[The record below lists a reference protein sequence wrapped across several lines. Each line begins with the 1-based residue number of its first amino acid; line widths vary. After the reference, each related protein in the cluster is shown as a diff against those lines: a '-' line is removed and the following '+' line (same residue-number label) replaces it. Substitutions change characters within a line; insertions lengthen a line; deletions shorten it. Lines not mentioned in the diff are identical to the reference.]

1 MTLGAAVNAVMTVT
15 DGDGDVATN
24 SVAIGSQI
32 VFEDD
37 GPSAAIAVTGT
48 LVTHDETAGLQNA
61 TATPGVPGDANDNDV
76 AGPLA
81 VFNGVTTKSTD
92 MVGFAVSAGP
102 VVSSAGSSTGED
114 EEGATTVFS
123 LAIANANSGLLTTD
137 GDAITL
143 TLEAGIVVGRDVGGN
158 AVFAISIDAATGVV
172 SVAQYKSIEH
182 PTGGASYDEPVTLGA
197 AVNAVMTVT
206 DGDGDVATNSVAIG
220 SQIVFEDDGPSAAI
234 AVTGTLVTH
243 DETAGLQNATA
254 TPGVPGD
261 ANDNDV
267 AGPLAVFDGVTTK
280 STDMVGFAVSA
291 GPVVSSAGSSTG
303 EDEEGATTVFSL
315 SVANPNSGL
324 LTTDGDAITLTL
336 EAGIVVGRDVGGN
349 AVFAIS
355 IDAQSGVVS
364 VAQYESIEHP
374 TGGASYDE
382 PVTLGAAVNAVMT
395 VTDGDGD
402 VATNS
407 VAIGSQIVFEDD
419 GPSAAIAVTGTLV
432 THDET
437 AGLQNATATPGV
449 PGDANDNDVAG
460 PLAVFNGVTTKSTD
474 MVGFA
479 VSAGPVVSSAGSSTG
494 EDEEGATTVFS
505 LSVANPNSGLL
516 TTDGDAITLTLEAG
530 IVVGRDVGG
539 NAVFA
544 ISIDAQSGVVSVAQY
559 ESIEHPTGGASYDEP
574 VTLGAAVNAVMT
586 VTDGDGDV
594 ATNSVAIGSQIVFED
609 DGPSA
614 AIAVT
619 GTLVTHDETAG
630 LQNATATPGVPGD
643 ANDNDVAGPLAVF
656 NGVAT
661 KSTDMVGF
669 AVSAGPVVSS
679 AGSSTGEDEEGA
691 TTAFSLA
698 IANANSGLLTT
709 DGDAITLTLEAGIVV
724 GRDVGGNAVFA
735 ISIDAATGVVSVA
748 QYELIEHPT
757 GGASY
762 DEPVTLGAAVNA
774 VMTVTDGDGDVATNS
789 VAIGSQIV
797 FEDDGPSAAIAVT
810 GTLVTHDETA
820 GLQNAT
826 ATPGVPGDANDND
839 VAGPLAVF
847 NGVTTKSTDMVG
859 FAVSAGPVVSS
870 AGSSTGED
878 EEGATTVFSLSVAN
892 ANSGLLTTDGDAIT
906 LTLEAGIV
914 VGRDVGGNAVFAIS
928 IDAQSGV
935 VSVAQYKFD

>member
-1 MTLGAAVNAVMTVT
+1 M
-15 DGDGDVATN
+15 
-24 SVAIGSQI
+24 
-32 VFEDD
+32 
-37 GPSAAIAVTGT
+37 
-48 LVTHDETAGLQNA
+48 
-61 TATPGVPGDANDNDV
+61 
-76 AGPLA
+76 
-81 VFNGVTTKSTD
+81 
-92 MVGFAVSAGP
+92 
-102 VVSSAGSSTGED
+102 
-114 EEGATTVFS
+114 
-123 LAIANANSGLLTTD
+123 
-137 GDAITL
+137 
-143 TLEAGIVVGRDVGGN
+143 
-158 AVFAISIDAATGVV
+158 
-172 SVAQYKSIEH
+172 
-182 PTGGASYDEPVTLGA
+182 
-197 AVNAVMTVT
+197 
-206 DGDGDVATNSVAIG
+206 
-220 SQIVFEDDGPSAAI
+220 
-234 AVTGTLVTH
+234 TH

-303 EDEEGATTVFSL
+303 EDEEGATTASFSL
-315 SVANPNSGL
+315 AVANANSGL

-336 EAGIVVGRDVGGN
+336 EAGIVVGRDAGGN

-355 IDAQSGVVS
+355 IDAVTGVVS

-374 TGGASYDE
+374 TGGGSYDE
-382 PVTLGAAVNAVMT
+382 PVNLGATVNAVVT

-419 GPSAAIAVTGTLV
+419 GPSAAIAVTPTMV

-437 AGLQNATATPGV
+437 AGLQNGTATPGV

-460 PLAVFNGVTTKSTD
+460 PLAVFNGVATKSTD

-479 VSAGPVVSSAGSSTG
+479 VSAGPVVSSAGSTG

-559 ESIEHPTGGASYDEP
+559 
-574 VTLGAAVNAVMT
+574 
-586 VTDGDGDV
+586 
-594 ATNSVAIGSQIVFED
+594 
-609 DGPSA
+609 
-614 AIAVT
+614 
-619 GTLVTHDETAG
+619 
-630 LQNATATPGVPGD
+630 
-643 ANDNDVAGPLAVF
+643 
-656 NGVAT
+656 
-661 KSTDMVGF
+661 K
-669 AVSAGPVVSS
+669 
-679 AGSSTGEDEEGA
+679 
-691 TTAFSLA
+691 
-698 IANANSGLLTT
+698 
-709 DGDAITLTLEAGIVV
+709 
-724 GRDVGGNAVFA
+724 
-735 ISIDAATGVVSVA
+735 
-748 QYELIEHPT
+748 LIEHPT

-826 ATPGVPGDANDND
+826 ATPGALGMP
-839 VAGPLAVF
+839 
-847 NGVTTKSTDMVG
+847 TT
-859 FAVSAGPVVSS
+859 
-870 AGSSTGED
+870 
-878 EEGATTVFSLSVAN
+878 TT
-892 ANSGLLTTDGDAIT
+892 
-906 LTLEAGIV
+906 
-914 VGRDVGGNAVFAIS
+914 
-928 IDAQSGV
+928 
-935 VSVAQYKFD
+935 